1 MTDSGVH
8 QYDSTLVD
16 MFDTATRQYSQRVC
30 YVEGDKTLTFAQLEE
45 RSARF
50 CAYLQDSGIK
60 KGDRVALMCP
70 NILEFVVC
78 MWGIIRAG
86 AVQVNTNPN
95 YTARELTHQLTDA
108 SVTLL
113 IFHHS
118 ATNTVR
124 QSLAEVPDC
133 KLVCIDD
140 PNSSIDQLSE
150 TLGQPVTSFAK
161 AETMGESL
169 PVFKVSLS
177 PSDKVFLQY
186 TGGTTG
192 FSKGAVLLHSNIV
205 ANIDQSR
212 DRLSDVLE
220 GQENVI
226 LTVLPAYHIFALTV
240 NVMLFFSL
248 GGKNVFIT
256 NPKDAPLIV
265 KQWEAHQVTAITG
278 VNTLFNGL
286 MNFEPF
292 KALSFDS
299 LRLAVGGG
307 TAVLSSTSENWK
319 ALTGVTLYEGYG
331 LSETAPVVSLNCGAQ
346 NGGIGKPV
354 LHTTFRLVNETDQ
367 DVAPGEAGEIA
378 VKGPQ
383 VMQGYWQNEEA
394 NRQSFTAD
402 GFFKTGDIGTLDENQ
417 NYHIVDRKKD
427 MILVSGFN
435 VYPNEVENAVCQHP
449 GVLEA
454 ACVGGK
460 DAQQG
465 ERVRVF
471 VVLKDNSVTKEAITD
486 VCREHL
492 AAYKVPK
499 EINFVDELP
508 KSGVGKILRRELKR
522 DQTG

>member
-1 MTDSGVH
+1 MTPTDVH

-16 MFDTATRQYSQRVC
+16 MFDEATQQYSQRVC
-30 YVEGDKTLTFAQLEE
+30 YVEGDNTLTFAQLEE
-45 RSARF
+45 RSAKF
-50 CAYLQDSGIK
+50 CAYLQDHGVK

-70 NILEFVVC
+70 NTLEFMVC
-78 MWGIIRAG
+78 MWGIIRTG

-95 YTARELTHQLTDA
+95 YTTRELTHQLTDA
-108 SVTLL
+108 SVSLL
-113 IFHHS
+113 VFHHS
-118 ATNTVR
+118 ATATVQ
-124 QSLAEVPDC
+124 QSLTDIPQC
-133 KLVCIDD
+133 KLVCIDAPD
-140 PNSSIDQLSE
+140 TNAEQMSE
-150 TLGQPVTSFAK
+150 TMGRTVTCFSHALK
-161 AETMGESL
+161 MGESL
-169 PVFKVSLS
+169 PVFSVSIE

-212 DRLSDVLE
+212 DRLGDLLE
-220 GQENVI
+220 GDDNVI

-240 NVMLFFSL
+240 NTMLYFAL
-248 GGKNVFIT
+248 GGKNILIT

-265 KQWEAHQVTAITG
+265 KQWEEHQVTAITG
-278 VNTLFNGL
+278 VNTLYNGL

-292 KALSFDS
+292 RALSFDS

-307 TAVLSSTSENWK
+307 TAVLSSTAKSWK
-319 ALTGVTLYEGYG
+319 ELTGVALFEGYG
-331 LSETAPVVSLNCGAQ
+331 LSETAPVASLNCGDE

-354 LHTTFRLVNETDQ
+354 KHTTFKLIDDTDNE
-367 DVAPGEAGEIA
+367 VASGERGEIA

-383 VMQGYWQNEEA
+383 VMQGYWQNEQA
-394 NRQSFTAD
+394 NSQSFTSD

-454 ACVGGK
+454 ACVGGRDDK
-460 DAQQG
+460 QG

-471 VVLKDNSVTKEAITD
+471 VVLKDDSVTKEAITE

-499 EINFVDELP
+499 EVNFVDELP
-508 KSGVGKILRRELKR
+508 KSGVGKILRRKLK
-522 DQTG
+522 DD